1 MATTTTE
8 GNEVQ
13 ATAMAYTSPSRVT
26 SYNPLSGLPANH
38 ATIQFSTF
46 KRVKDALESIYKSL
60 QDNVLEGNQYLVV
73 LGLSDHA
80 LNKLKHEDHPLGM
93 KNCRLELDANMAI
106 IKVKPGYSHE
116 VPLGVFTRLTD
127 SKLRLM
133 GLPLLSYVWARAT
146 THEPTASMK
155 AKEADESF
163 HPESRLGN
171 GNAAFPWPTL
181 VIEIGNAQ
189 SLAKLRE
196 DVRWWFE
203 NSEGDVRIVLLM
215 IVHQRSRTITLE
227 KWQLAPPNTPPL
239 TRAPINA
246 FRQGSS
252 SNYATLGKANRCE
265 SAAILYPRDYNYANC
280 CQCAAYA
287 ALSRLARQRSRAASV
302 RFSLYTS
309 RACSYGAAYLA
320 IVPLYSFYFFLYL
333 YLWFFSVCGVD
344 WVWIGEQGLEF
355 AKLLLQP
362 PWL

>member
-1 MATTTTE
+1 
-8 GNEVQ
+8 
-13 ATAMAYTSPSRVT
+13 
-26 SYNPLSGLPANH
+26 
-38 ATIQFSTF
+38 
-46 KRVKDALESIYKSL
+46 
-60 QDNVLEGNQYLVV
+60 
-73 LGLSDHA
+73 
-80 LNKLKHEDHPLGM
+80 
-93 KNCRLELDANMAI
+93 
-106 IKVKPGYSHE
+106 
-116 VPLGVFTRLTD
+116 
-127 SKLRLM
+127 
-133 GLPLLSYVWARAT
+133 
-146 THEPTASMK
+146 MK

-163 HPESRLGN
+163 HPGSRFGN

-239 TRAPINA
+239 TRASINA
-246 FRQGSS
+246 FRQ
-252 SNYATLGKANRCE
+252 AVPPTMPPLVRQIALMLPFHALLD
-265 SAAILYPRDYNYANC
+265 SAPVPPQSD
-280 CQCAAYA
+280 
-287 ALSRLARQRSRAASV
+287 
-302 RFSLYTS
+302 FSLYTS

-320 IVPLYSFYFFLYL
+320 IFPLYSFYFFLYL

-344 WVWIGEQGLEF
+344 WEWIGEQGLEF

>member
-1 MATTTTE
+1 MLLL
-8 GNEVQ
+8 GYLMDSLVLRKPSIISSRS
-13 ATAMAYTSPSRVT
+13 AMAYTSPSRVT

-60 QDNVLEGNQYLVV
+60 QDNDLEGNQYLVV

-80 LNKLKHEDHPLGM
+80 LNKLKHEDNPLGM

-127 SKLRLM
+127 NKLGLM
-133 GLPLLSYVWARAT
+133 GFPLLSDSYLWGRAT

-163 HPESRLGN
+163 HPGSRFGN

-189 SLAKLRE
+189 SLAKLCE

-203 NSEGDVRIVLLM
+203 NSKGDVRIVLLM
-215 IVHQRSRTITLE
+215 KVHQRSRTITLE
-227 KWQLAPPNTPPL
+227 KWQLAPPNTSPL
-239 TRAPINA
+239 TRASINA
-246 FRQGSS
+246 FRQ
-252 SNYATLGKANRCE
+252 AVPPTMPPLV
-265 SAAILYPRDYNYANC
+265 
-280 CQCAAYA
+280 
-287 ALSRLARQRSRAASV
+287 RQIAVDQQPYCIQEITITRTAASAQLMLP
-302 RFSLYTS
+302 FHALLDS
-309 RACSYGAAYLA
+309 AP
-320 IVPLYSFYFFLYL
+320 VPPQSDLVFTQAELVL
-333 YLWFFSVCGVD
+333 MAQRTWR
-344 WVWIGEQGLEF
+344 
-355 AKLLLQP
+355 
-362 PWL
+362 

>member
-60 QDNVLEGNQYLVV
+60 QDNDLEGNQYLVV

-171 GNAAFPWPTL
+171 WNAAFPWPTL

-239 TRAPINA
+239 TRASINA
-246 FRQGSS
+246 FRQ
-252 SNYATLGKANRCE
+252 AVPPTMPPLV
-265 SAAILYPRDYNYANC
+265 
-280 CQCAAYA
+280 
-287 ALSRLARQRSRAASV
+287 RQIAVNQQPYCIQETTITRTAASAQLMLP
-302 RFSLYTS
+302 FHALLDD
-309 RACSYGAAYLA
+309 AP
-320 IVPLYSFYFFLYL
+320 VPPQSDLVFTQAELVL
-333 YLWFFSVCGVD
+333 MVQTTWR
-344 WVWIGEQGLEF
+344 
-355 AKLLLQP
+355 
-362 PWL
+362 